1 MCDFS
6 YINIVNKNYKW
17 PLINDNITTSDRKVL
32 SDFILS
38 NERLTNGKKVIEF
51 ENIWSKWLGTK
62 RSVMVNSGTSGNYIS
77 IAIVKE
83 LLGIGEIIVPPLGW
97 VSDISSVTQLGMTPV
112 FVDISM
118 DNLSITSENIKQ
130 AITDK
135 TKAIV
140 LVHCLGF
147 NAINEEIV
155 KIAKEKNILL
165 IEDCCES
172 HGATFNNQKVG
183 TFGDISIFSFYFGH
197 HITTVEGGIIST
209 NNEKIYE
216 LSKLFRS
223 HGMTREV
230 SNETQEEYKNKYP
243 NLNPLFTFAVAGFNM
258 RSTEI
263 NAVLG
268 IEQMNRIDSNVEKR
282 RHNFKLWLDNL
293 DKNKFIVEFD
303 LEGNSNFA
311 LPLIMKPNYTDRLS
325 INDDFSGVC
334 DILDLNGVEYRLG
347 TSGGGNQSLQP
358 YLEKYEYR
366 IVGELTNVNYVH
378 SNSLYIGNHTD
389 LNDEQIINL
398 CKRLNNV

>member
-1 MCDFS
+1 M
-6 YINIVNKNYKW
+6 NKDYKW
-17 PLINDNITTSDRKVL
+17 PLINDNITNSDRKVL

-62 RSVMVNSGTSGNYIS
+62 RSVMVNSGTSGNYVS

-147 NAINEEIV
+147 NAINEEII

-197 HITTVEGGIIST
+197 HITTVEGGMIST

-230 SNETQEEYKNKYP
+230 SNETQKEYKNKYP

-268 IEQMNRIDSNVEKR
+268 IEQMNRIDYNIEKR

-311 LPLIMKPNYTDRLS
+311 LPLIMKPNYTDRLP
-325 INDDFSGVC
+325 INDDFSGIC
-334 DILDLNGVEYRLG
+334 DILDLNGIEYRLG

-358 YLEKYEYR
+358 YLEKCDYR
-366 IVGELTNVNYVH
+366 IVGELINVNYIH

-389 LNDEQIINL
+389 LTDEQIINL
-398 CKRLNNV
+398 CKMLNNV

>member
-1 MCDFS
+1 MS
-6 YINIVNKNYKW
+6 KNHKW
-17 PLINDNITTSDRKVL
+17 PLINDNITNSDRKVL

-51 ENIWSKWLGTK
+51 ENIWSKWIGTK

-83 LLGIGEIIVPPLGW
+83 LLGIGEVIVPPLGW

-118 DNLSITSENIKQ
+118 DNLSITSENIKN

-147 NAINEEIV
+147 NAINEEII

-165 IEDCCES
+165 IEDCCEA
-172 HGATFNNQKVG
+172 HGATFNGQKVG

-197 HITTVEGGIIST
+197 HITTVEGGMIST

-258 RSTEI
+258 RSTEL

-293 DKNKFIVEFD
+293 DKNKYIVEFD

-366 IVGELTNVNYVH
+366 VVGELTNVNYVH

-398 CKRLNNV
+398 CKMLNNV

>member
-1 MCDFS
+1 M
-6 YINIVNKNYKW
+6 NIDYKW
-17 PLINDNITTSDRKVL
+17 PLINDNITISDRKVL

-118 DNLSITSENIKQ
+118 DNLSITSENIKN

-147 NAINEEIV
+147 NAINEEII

-165 IEDCCES
+165 IEDCCEA
-172 HGATFNNQKVG
+172 HGATFNGQKVG

-197 HITTVEGGIIST
+197 HITTVEGGMISM
-209 NNEKIYE
+209 NDEKIYE

-230 SNETQEEYKNKYP
+230 SNETQKEYKNKYP

-258 RSTEI
+258 RSTEL

-293 DKNKFIVEFD
+293 DKNKFILEFD

-311 LPLIMKPNYTDRLS
+311 LPLIMKPNYVDRLP

-334 DILDLNGVEYRLG
+334 DVLNLNGVEYRLG

-366 IVGELTNVNYVH
+366 VVGELTNVNYIH

-389 LNDEQIINL
+389 LTDEQIINL
-398 CKRLNNV
+398 CKLLNNV

>member
-1 MCDFS
+1 MSKD
-6 YINIVNKNYKW
+6 YKW
-17 PLINDNITTSDRKVL
+17 PLINDNITNSDRKVL

-83 LLGIGEIIVPPLGW
+83 LLGIGEVIVPPLGW
-97 VSDISSVTQLGMTPV
+97 VSDISSITQLGMTPV

-118 DNLSITSENIKQ
+118 DNLSITSENIKNT
-130 AITDK
+130 ITDK

-147 NAINEEIV
+147 NAINEEII

-172 HGATFNNQKVG
+172 HGATFNGQKVG

-197 HITTVEGGIIST
+197 HITTVEGGMIST

-258 RSTEI
+258 RSTEL

-293 DKNKFIVEFD
+293 DKNKYIVEFD

-366 IVGELTNVNYVH
+366 VVGELTNVNYVH

-398 CKRLNNV
+398 CKMLNNV

>member
-1 MCDFS
+1 M
-6 YINIVNKNYKW
+6 NIDYKW
-17 PLINDNITTSDRKVL
+17 PLINDNITISDRKVL

-51 ENIWSKWLGTK
+51 ENIWSKWIGTK

-118 DNLSITSENIKQ
+118 DNLSITSENIKN

-147 NAINEEIV
+147 NAINEEII

-165 IEDCCES
+165 IEDCCEA
-172 HGATFNNQKVG
+172 HGATFNGQKVG

-197 HITTVEGGIIST
+197 HITTVEGGMISM
-209 NNEKIYE
+209 NDEKIYE

-258 RSTEI
+258 RSTEL

-311 LPLIMKPNYTDRLS
+311 LPLIMKPDYTDRFS

-366 IVGELTNVNYVH
+366 IVGELTNVNYIH

-398 CKRLNNV
+398 CKMLNDV

>member
-1 MCDFS
+1 M
-6 YINIVNKNYKW
+6 NIDYKW
-17 PLINDNITTSDRKVL
+17 PLINDNITTLDRKVL

-51 ENIWSKWLGTK
+51 ESIWRKWLGTK

-77 IAIVKE
+77 IGIVKE
-83 LLGIGEIIVPPLGW
+83 LLGIGEVIVPPLGW

-118 DNLSITSENIKQ
+118 DNLSITSENIKN

-147 NAINEEIV
+147 NAINEEII

-165 IEDCCES
+165 IEDCCEA
-172 HGATFNNQKVG
+172 HGATFNGQKVG

-197 HITTVEGGIIST
+197 HITTVEGGMISM
-209 NNEKIYE
+209 NDEKIYE

-230 SNETQEEYKNKYP
+230 SSETQENYKNKYP

-268 IEQMNRIDSNVEKR
+268 IEQMKRIDDNVTKR
-282 RHNFKLWLDNL
+282 KHNFNVWLNNL
-293 DKNKFIVEFD
+293 DKNKFVVEFD

-311 LPLIMKPNYTDRLS
+311 LPLIMKPNYVDRLS

-334 DILDLNGVEYRLG
+334 DVLNLNGVEYRLG

-366 IVGELTNVNYVH
+366 VVGELTNVNYIH

-389 LNDEQIINL
+389 LTDEQIINL
-398 CKRLNNV
+398 CKLLNNV